1 MIGREK
7 ESDMPF
13 FNRYSRNPK
22 NQHLQIEKKSLKLF
36 CLIIF
41 SLRVF
46 QTWFK
51 ITKGISA
58 RRKPKK
64 ITDSKSNDQQ
74 GRKMK
79 KRLMTLTLVFFF
91 LFTAGCGAKSATPV
105 SAPEGSPTS
114 EQIEE
119 TEAPTPTPEPEPIPC
134 NIVFESDRDGNL
146 EIYRMDADGSN
157 QVNLTNN
164 PADDTDPVWSPDGS
178 QIAFVSNRDNG
189 EGGGQ
194 FVYVMN
200 ADGSNVRQLTFEEH
214 CRMPDWSHDGER
226 IVYHSN
232 DDIYVVEVE
241 GKNAGVN
248 LTNNPE
254 REVNPSWSLDDSKI
268 AWSSSIGDEN
278 WHVFVMNADG
288 SNKIQLTNEG
298 SIYEPVWTIDNRIF
312 VGGWD
317 SAEYGSGNFLLEA
330 DGSNVTQAG
339 GKGEVE
345 QLIPFYT
352 NENEIVG
359 CVSGAID
366 GDDEEI
372 SLVGPNY
379 EGWFLNLTKND
390 VNDRNPDWP
399 ANCLLGK
406 TARVEEV
413 ETEESL
419 DLVLPEVSGDVVMGY
434 TGNQDTMS
442 PMAEEGLLKA
452 CNETGIECIKKD
464 TIAELIDLKVDVIL
478 SFSNRWAALGDSPTI
493 HDAVE
498 KGIITIVLNA
508 ETPETGAINL
518 SIDTDSTQKSIE
530 WMIQEMGGQG
540 KIVFFSLGENETQ
553 EKIINSMLE
562 KNPGVEGVIIPT
574 GFDGKPLSEE
584 MLAEMAAT
592 NPDLKAIWSN
602 TRNSDIFWM
611 RKNIPVNPM
620 PMLIIEP
627 KKDMLQAWSGLAG
640 EPRGFKGYMTISPGG
655 TGYEGVYAAYFILA
669 GKQIRSDALGGL
681 YGNTLVYDY
690 PIITN
695 ENLNEWQE
703 KSSTLQVG
711 LWDMMEIP
719 PMSPSEIYQKW
730 FE

>member
-1 MIGREK
+1 M
-7 ESDMPF
+7 
-13 FNRYSRNPK
+13 K
-22 NQHLQIEKKSLKLF
+22 N
-36 CLIIF
+36 
-41 SLRVF
+41 
-46 QTWFK
+46 
-51 ITKGISA
+51 
-58 RRKPKK
+58 
-64 ITDSKSNDQQ
+64 
-74 GRKMK
+74 
-79 KRLMTLTLVFFF
+79 RLMTLTLVLIF

-105 SAPEGSPTS
+105 SEPEGTPAPE
-114 EQIEE
+114 QIVE

-134 NIVFESDRDGNL
+134 TIAFESDRDGNL
-146 EIYRMDADGSN
+146 EIYSMAADGSN

-194 FVYVMN
+194 FIYVMD
-200 ADGSNVRQLTFEEH
+200 ADGSNVRQLTFENN
-214 CRMPDWSHDGER
+214 CRMPDWSQDGTR
-226 IVYHSN
+226 IAYHSD
-232 DDIYVVEVE
+232 DDIFVINVE
-241 GKNAGVN
+241 GKNPGVN

-254 REVNPSWSLDDSKI
+254 RDVNPVWSPDDSKI
-268 AWSSSIGDEN
+268 AWGSSTDGEN
-278 WHVFVMNADG
+278 WRVFVMNADG
-288 SNKIQLTNEG
+288 SDKKQITHDG
-298 SIYEPVWTIDNRIF
+298 IVYGPDWTIDNRIF
-312 VGGWD
+312 IGGWN
-317 SAEYGSGNFLLEA
+317 SAEHGSGNFVMDA
-330 DGSNVTQAG
+330 DGSNVTQVG

-345 QLIPFYT
+345 QLMPFYT

-379 EGWFLNLTKND
+379 EGWFLNLTNND
-390 VNDRNPDWP
+390 ANDRNPDWP

-406 TARVEEV
+406 TARTEVV
-413 ETEESL
+413 ETEEGI
-419 DLVLPEVSGDVVMGY
+419 DFNLPEIAGEVVIGY
-434 TGNQDTMS
+434 SGNQDTMS

-452 CNETGIECIKKD
+452 CKETGIECIKKD
-464 TIAELIDLKVDVIL
+464 TIAELIDLNVDAIL
-478 SFSNRWAALGDSPTI
+478 SFSNRWAVLSDTPTF

-498 KGIITIVLNA
+498 EGILTIVLNA
-508 ETPETGAINL
+508 ETQETGAINL

-530 WMIQEMGGQG
+530 WMMQEMGGQG

-553 EKIINSMLE
+553 EKIINTMLE
-562 KNPGVEGVIIPT
+562 KNPGIEGIIIPT

-611 RKNIPVNPM
+611 RKNIPINPM

-627 KKDMLQAWSGLAG
+627 RKDMLQPWSELAG
-640 EPRGFKGYMTISPGG
+640 SPRGFKGFMSISPGG
-655 TGYEGVYAAYFILA
+655 TGYEGVYTAYFILA

-681 YGNTLVYDY
+681 YGNTLMYDY

-695 ENLNEWQE
+695 ENLGEWQE
-703 KSSTLQVG
+703 KSSTMLTG